1 MKIYYI
7 INEKF
12 NPSNKQ
18 NFNNPVIGKNIEI
31 DVVVDDEDNEE
42 YEEPD
47 DPKVVHGSGVQ
58 EEMGTQEEGVAGG
71 DPLQMSPQQEQPKK
85 EKPVKKI
92 SKKNYLFLIF
102 LFRKNF

>member
-12 NPSNKQ
+12 NPANKQ
-18 NFNNPVIGKNIEI
+18 NFSNPVVGKNIEI
-31 DVVVDDEDNEE
+31 DVVVDDDDNEE

-47 DPKVVHGSGVQ
+47 DPKVVVNEDMDAQ
-58 EEMGTQEEGVAGG
+58 MEGGG
-71 DPLQMSPQQEQPKK
+71 DPQAQLSPQQEKPKI

-92 SKKNYLFLIF
+92 SKKKINIF
-102 LFRKNF
+102 F